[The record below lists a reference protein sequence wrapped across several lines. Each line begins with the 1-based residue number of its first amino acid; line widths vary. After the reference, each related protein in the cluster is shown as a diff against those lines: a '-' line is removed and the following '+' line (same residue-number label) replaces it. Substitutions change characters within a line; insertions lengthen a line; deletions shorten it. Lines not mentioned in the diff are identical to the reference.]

1 MMLFDVDSDSQV
13 SEPNVILISTVTI
26 FFHMHLEGGWEQP
39 KLKQNLLRKDTYS
52 VQRNE
57 DQ

>member
-1 MMLFDVDSDSQV
+1 MPCEVDSDSQV
-13 SEPNVILISTVTI
+13 SERNVCLTSTVTI
-26 FFHMHLEGGWEQP
+26 FFYMYLEGGWEQP
-39 KLKQNLLRKDTYS
+39 KLKLNLLLKDTYS